1 MNQDI
6 LVLMELKLD
15 LVLQRLEH
23 LHHQNVLK
31 YQILTKEIL
40 LEAIF
45 IFQLL
50 IMENGNAVIQLELMV
65 VILNHGWKLY

>member
-31 YQILTKEIL
+31 YQILIKEIL

-65 VILNHGWKLY
+65 VLLNHGWKLY